1 MNRRMRY
8 TALAVALLAGSALAP
23 NVRAQDGKIP
33 MHHGR
38 PGASPIPATGLAP
51 AARALLVPSPAPART
66 SAAAQ
71 DKKTATGES
80 FFIVGSVDQQKSQFL
95 LKRPTEVTLLVKLD
109 ANTKFFDD
117 SGQPLKS
124 TDFRTGDTV
133 WLTSSG
139 NPDEPTAAR
148 IRKGQMTVA
157 DLHRY
162 YLDYPEIK

>member
-1 MNRRMRY
+1 MNNCLHY
-8 TALAVALLAGSALAP
+8 SGFAGALLAVIALAP
-23 NVRAQDGKIP
+23 NARAQGGNAP

-38 PGASPIPATGLAP
+38 PGASPTSTSA
-51 AARALLVPSPAPART
+51 PAPAMTPPPART
-66 SAAAQ
+66 GAAAQ
-71 DKKTATGES
+71 DKKIAAGES

-95 LKRPTEVTLLVKLD
+95 LKRPTEVTLLVTVN
-109 ANTKFFDD
+109 ANTKYLDD
-117 SGQPLKS
+117 SGQPLKA

-139 NPDEPTAAR
+139 SPDNPTALR
-148 IRKGQMTVA
+148 VRKGEMTVA